1 MEEGR
6 ESKSTRGPYGSA
18 MLALPILLYL
28 VVTVLESGADCV
40 NLPTGKQ
47 NQRGNIV
54 LINN

>member
-6 ESKSTRGPYGSA
+6 ENKSTRGPYGSA
-18 MLALPILLYL
+18 MLAFPILLYL
-28 VVTVLESGADCV
+28 VITVLESGADCV
-40 NLPTGKQ
+40 NLPMGKQ